1 METNEKSEK
10 IYDSA
15 KLINP
20 FVDEINSL
28 FENRFILKRMI
39 YTNFKT
45 RYKRSYLGVIWSLLN
60 PLLNMVVFVVIFSN
74 LFRFDIPH
82 YPLYIFAG
90 NMIFSFYSSS
100 TAEAMMQN
108 IGNGPM
114 IRRVYL
120 PKTVYVISGIGI
132 NGINLILTAIPFI
145 IIAFIDKVEYSSA
158 LFLIIPAILLLT
170 FFVVGMSLL
179 VATITTYLNDF
190 SQIWSVI
197 LTLWMYLTPLFYPE
211 TIIPDEFIVAFR
223 LNPMYIFVTLFR
235 DPVLYQKIPDPVL
248 WINGSLYGF
257 GVLILGWWIF
267 TKHSNDFAYRA

>member
-100 TAEAMMQN
+100 TAEAMMQI

-223 LNPMYIFVTLFR
+223 LNPMYIFMTLFR
-235 DPVLYQKIPDPVL
+235 DPVLYQKIPDPIL

>member
-100 TAEAMMQN
+100 TAEAMMQI

-145 IIAFIDKVEYSSA
+145 IIAF
-158 LFLIIPAILLLT
+158 
-170 FFVVGMSLL
+170 
-179 VATITTYLNDF
+179 
-190 SQIWSVI
+190 
-197 LTLWMYLTPLFYPE
+197 
-211 TIIPDEFIVAFR
+211 
-223 LNPMYIFVTLFR
+223 
-235 DPVLYQKIPDPVL
+235 KI
-248 WINGSLYGF
+248 G
-257 GVLILGWWIF
+257 
-267 TKHSNDFAYRA
+267 RAHV

>member
-100 TAEAMMQN
+100 TAEAMMQI

-120 PKTVYVISGIGI
+120 PKTVYVISGIRI

>member
-100 TAEAMMQN
+100 TAEAMMQI

-120 PKTVYVISGIGI
+120 PKTIYVISGIGI

>member
-1 METNEKSEK
+1 M
-10 IYDSA
+10 
-15 KLINP
+15 INP

-100 TAEAMMQN
+100 TAEAMMQI

>member
-100 TAEAMMQN
+100 TAEAMMQI

>member
-100 TAEAMMQN
+100 TAEAMMQ
-108 IGNGPM
+108 IIRNGPM

-248 WINGSLYGF
+248 WINRSLYGF